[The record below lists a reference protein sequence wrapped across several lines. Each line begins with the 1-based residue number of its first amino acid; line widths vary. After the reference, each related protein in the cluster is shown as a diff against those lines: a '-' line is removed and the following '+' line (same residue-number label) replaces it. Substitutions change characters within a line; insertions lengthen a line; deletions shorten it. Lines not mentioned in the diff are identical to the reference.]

1 MKALNLSTLPIAP
14 LNNGGKKMA
23 KYLIISQA
31 IRDAI
36 KNGKVKSL
44 EQLPSARQLALQL
57 NTNRHTIMAAFNELI
72 AQGWIVSQQRKGY
85 FVAEDLPVNGSVKT
99 KPIIQNELNFEWEFT
114 KNVESS
120 PIQSVDNI
128 VIISRVARRIFH
140 YFLFK
145 NSKVISAKHSVDLT

>member
-1 MKALNLSTLPIAP
+1 MDRPVKALNLSTLPIAP
-14 LNNGGKKMA
+14 LNNAGKKMA

-44 EQLPSARQLALQL
+44 EQLPSARQLAIQL

-99 KPIIQNELNFEWEFT
+99 KPIIQN
-114 KNVESS
+114 
-120 PIQSVDNI
+120 D
-128 VIISRVARRIFH
+128 
-140 YFLFK
+140 
-145 NSKVISAKHSVDLT
+145 